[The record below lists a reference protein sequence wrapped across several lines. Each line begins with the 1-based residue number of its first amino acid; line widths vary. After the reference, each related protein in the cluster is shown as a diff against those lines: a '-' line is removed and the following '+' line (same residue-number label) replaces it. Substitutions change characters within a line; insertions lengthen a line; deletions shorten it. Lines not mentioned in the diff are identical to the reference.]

1 MLFALMPRQ
10 LTCAHHVGSDARY
23 DVVTEIKLG
32 VMVRVTGEAECD
44 GLDLDYSPE
53 IFVCT
58 SIFSVISACLIVI

>member
-1 MLFALMPRQ
+1 M
-10 LTCAHHVGSDARY
+10 
-23 DVVTEIKLG
+23 VTEIKLG